1 MRSRRLFLRWR
12 ILMLETETILRR
24 YIAILEDQIIALN
37 DYVEFQ
43 TKGIKMYQES
53 NKDLT
58 EITDHLI
65 NKHYRKGD
73 TKNGKV

>member
-1 MRSRRLFLRWR
+1 
-12 ILMLETETILRR
+12 MLETETILRR

-43 TKGIKMYQES
+43 AKGIKMYQES

-58 EITDHLI
+58 KITDHLI
-65 NKHYRKGD
+65 RKHNLKGD
-73 TKNGKV
+73 IKNG